1 MIRHRW
7 LLTVAIAA
15 ALVGMHLVTEHR
27 GYAGRFAPAPII
39 RAAGVGWS
47 LVSPTLTADSPG
59 GPLAVKPV
67 QASLA
72 STAVLASHPCC
83 GVSMAMVGHCCL
95 AVLTTAPPPPALPHA
110 CLSRRGLDHGGRN
123 ICGQGSAPWRCERR
137 PPVQCDVPS
146 FRVLR
151 RCPSLFYQRRSA
163 K

>member
-95 AVLTTAPPPPALPHA
+95 AVLTTAPASAPTASCMFVTAWPRPWRPEHLRAGVGAVAVRAPPTGSVRCTQLPRSEALPVA
-110 CLSRRGLDHGGRN
+110 VLSAAV
-123 ICGQGSAPWRCERR
+123 S
-137 PPVQCDVPS
+137 
-146 FRVLR
+146 
-151 RCPSLFYQRRSA
+151 
-163 K
+163 